1 MRFDWLELLKILLPA
16 TASLVPTIWT
26 IIKSAKQTRKTLE
39 TRMDCFEAK
48 LDNHI
53 AADDERYATSCRVR
67 IQQFNDTLLH
77 GFKHSKE
84 SFDQILADITSYN
97 KYCKDNP
104 KFPNSVTTCAAQ
116 NIERVYR
123 ECMETN
129 SFLI

>member
-53 AADDERYATSCRVR
+53 ATDDSAMRLPVECAS
-67 IQQFNDTLLH
+67 
-77 GFKHSKE
+77 S
-84 SFDQILADITSYN
+84 
-97 KYCKDNP
+97 
-104 KFPNSVTTCAAQ
+104 NSTIPFFTDLSTA
-116 NIERVYR
+116 R
-123 ECMETN
+123 E
-129 SFLI
+129 L